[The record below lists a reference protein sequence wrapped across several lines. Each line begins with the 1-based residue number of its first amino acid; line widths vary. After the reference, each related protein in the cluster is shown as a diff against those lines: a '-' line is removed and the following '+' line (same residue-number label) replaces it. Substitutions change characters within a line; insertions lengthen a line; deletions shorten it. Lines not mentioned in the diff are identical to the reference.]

1 MFRLNFY
8 FGILARGAVEKRWKT
23 SLYLTVDYFAQI
35 SVYEKFIEFFIQELF
50 SSKIQTS
57 STYPQLIFGGIISV
71 TNFATVS
78 RWDDIEV
85 KAKQGVWR
93 LQEVIWYLDRN

>member
-1 MFRLNFY
+1 MKN
-8 FGILARGAVEKRWKT
+8 
-23 SLYLTVDYFAQI
+23 
-35 SVYEKFIEFFIQELF
+35 IEFLIHELF

-78 RWDDIEV
+78 KWDDIEV
-85 KAKQGVWR
+85 KAKQGV
-93 LQEVIWYLDRN
+93 